1 MTDKMEQALQSA
13 AEAFTVMAEE
23 VRKIRTDIE
32 GIQAMVHKHES
43 LNNELSDLFRKYT

>member
-23 VRKIRTDIE
+23 VRKIRTDIND
-32 GIQAMVHKHES
+32 IQNMVYKHET
-43 LNNELSDLFRKYT
+43 LNHELADLFRKYT